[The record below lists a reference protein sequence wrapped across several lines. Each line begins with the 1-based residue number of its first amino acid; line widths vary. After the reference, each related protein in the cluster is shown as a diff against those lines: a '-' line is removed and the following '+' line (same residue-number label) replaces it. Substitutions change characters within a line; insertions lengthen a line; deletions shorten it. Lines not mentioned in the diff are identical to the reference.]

1 MTKRDP
7 TQALTPALL
16 PQGEGVIAIKIL
28 IADDHALIR
37 EGMRAQL
44 LGLGGES
51 VILEARDWIEAM
63 ATAAAHPDLG
73 LALVD
78 LNMPGQE
85 GLTAI
90 AELLRTNPGLPVLV
104 LSASENVDDMR
115 AVLRL
120 GAMGY
125 VNKNE
130 TSAVM
135 LGAVRLVLDGG
146 MVVPA
151 ALAGLGAE
159 VQAAPAPASILT
171 QRQLDVLR
179 LIVEGKSNKEIARTL
194 HLAHATVKVHL
205 AAIFRALEVENRTQA
220 AIAAERLGLR
230 RDTTRESNS

>member
-1 MTKRDP
+1 MTKREP
-7 TQALTPALL
+7 KHGPHPNPSPA
-16 PQGEGVIAIKIL
+16 ERGVIFTKIL

-44 LGLGGES
+44 LGLGGETA
-51 VILEARDWIEAM
+51 ILETRDWTETI
-63 ATAAAHPDLG
+63 TTVVAHPDLD

-78 LNMPGQE
+78 LDMPGKE

-104 LSASENVDDMR
+104 VSASENVNDMR

-151 ALAGLGAE
+151 ALAGLGAD
-159 VQAAPAPASILT
+159 VQTAPAPILT
-171 QRQLDVLR
+171 ERQLDVLR
-179 LIVEGKSNKEIARTL
+179 LIVGGKTNKEIARTL

-205 AAIFRALEVENRTQA
+205 AAIFRALGVENRTQA
-220 AIAAERLGLR
+220 AIAAERLGLHR
-230 RDTTRESNS
+230 ATTRDSDS

>member
-1 MTKRDP
+1 MTKREP
-7 TQALTPALL
+7 TQALTPTPP
-16 PQGEGVIAIKIL
+16 PQGEGVIATKIL

-44 LGLGGES
+44 LGLGE
-51 VILEARDWIEAM
+51 IAIFEARDWTEAIT
-63 ATAAAHPDLG
+63 TAAAHPDLG
-73 LALVD
+73 IALVD

-90 AELLRTNPGLPVLV
+90 AELLRANPGLPVLV

-220 AIAAERLGLR
+220 AIAAERLGLHR
-230 RDTTRESNS
+230 ATRRESD